1 MDNWYNRE
9 YERHT
14 GFISEPMQES
24 RVLKMREHFEQKP
37 QQPKED
43 EMNPEEIATELKS
56 ILQNLEEYSKKIEE
70 LEKTLLDMN
79 EFLKG
84 LTNENV

>member
-14 GFISEPMQES
+14 GFISEPTQES

-43 EMNPEEIATELKS
+43 EMDPEEIAKELKS

-84 LTNENV
+84 LTNENA